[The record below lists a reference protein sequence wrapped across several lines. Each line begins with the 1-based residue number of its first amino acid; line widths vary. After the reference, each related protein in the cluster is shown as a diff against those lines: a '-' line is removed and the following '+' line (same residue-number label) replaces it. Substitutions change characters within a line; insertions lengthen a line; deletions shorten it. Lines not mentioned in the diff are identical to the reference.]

1 MLKVKAHKTLR
12 IQGKRGGAPPP
23 GVRNYHVTN
32 NPSGSHP
39 SLYTTAIIL
48 RKNHGKGRSREE
60 GGPEGGGRC
69 HPILNGY
76 DTFHW
81 SRETLARVAD
91 VMILLAVLSL
101 AAVLGER
108 GALAGGSLAGFR
120 EIDLTL
126 VLFGLSACIFAVFR
140 AVLFMIEDYMEKV
153 VSGVQGIRDGRF
165 SSGARRNLRSAL
177 DSVSSRLQDS
187 ITLWWT
193 ARIIV
198 IRAVFVIIP
207 GVLFYLLGIAN
218 LVMYVI
224 GKGMFPG
231 V

>member
-1 MLKVKAHKTLR
+1 MAKGVP
-12 IQGKRGGAPPP
+12 GKKGVQRG
-23 GVRNYHVTN
+23 VNDVIT
-32 NPSGSHP
+32 
-39 SLYTTAIIL
+39 
-48 RKNHGKGRSREE
+48 
-60 GGPEGGGRC
+60 
-69 HPILNGY
+69 ILNGY

-91 VMILLAVLSL
+91 FMILLAVLT
-101 AAVLGER
+101 
-108 GALAGGSLAGFR
+108 LAGVLWNRVALSVGSSAGFQV
-120 EIDLTL
+120 IDLSL

-140 AVLFMIEDYMEKV
+140 AVLFMIEDYMEKAV
-153 VSGVQGIRDGRF
+153 TGVKGIRTGQYP
-165 SSGARRNLRSAL
+165 SGNRKNLKKAI

-198 IRAVFVIIP
+198 LRAVFVIIP

-218 LVMYVI
+218 LVMYLV

>member
-1 MLKVKAHKTLR
+1 MPKGVP
-12 IQGKRGGAPPP
+12 GKKGVQRG
-23 GVRNYHVTN
+23 VNDVIT
-32 NPSGSHP
+32 
-39 SLYTTAIIL
+39 
-48 RKNHGKGRSREE
+48 
-60 GGPEGGGRC
+60 
-69 HPILNGY
+69 ILNGY

-91 VMILLAVLSL
+91 VMILLAVIT
-101 AAVLGER
+101 
-108 GALAGGSLAGFR
+108 LAGVLWYRTPLSGGSPAGIG
-120 EIDLTL
+120 EIDLSL

-140 AVLFMIEDYMEKV
+140 AVLFMIEDYMEKAV
-153 VSGVQGIRDGRF
+153 NGVQGIKSGHYPSGGRK
-165 SSGARRNLRSAL
+165 NLRRAI

-198 IRAVFVIIP
+198 IRAAFVIIP

-218 LVMYVI
+218 LVMYLV
-224 GKGMFPG
+224 GKGLVPG

>member
-1 MLKVKAHKTLR
+1 MAKGVPGKKGVKK
-12 IQGKRGGAPPP
+12 
-23 GVRNYHVTN
+23 GVNDVLT
-32 NPSGSHP
+32 
-39 SLYTTAIIL
+39 
-48 RKNHGKGRSREE
+48 
-60 GGPEGGGRC
+60 
-69 HPILNGY
+69 ILNGY

-91 VMILLAVLSL
+91 IMILLAVFTL
-101 AAVLGER
+101 AAVLWNR
-108 GALAGGSLAGFR
+108 SLIAGGSLAGFQ
-120 EIDLTL
+120 EVDLSL

-140 AVLFMIEDYMEKV
+140 AVLFMIEDYREKAV
-153 VSGVQGIRDGRF
+153 GGVQGIGNGQF
-165 SSGARRNLRSAL
+165 SGGRRNLLRAVE
-177 DSVSSRLQDS
+177 SVTSRLQDS

-193 ARIIV
+193 ARVIV

-224 GKGMFPG
+224 GKGMHPG

>member
-1 MLKVKAHKTLR
+1 MAKGVP
-12 IQGKRGGAPPP
+12 GKK
-23 GVRNYHVTN
+23 GVR
-32 NPSGSHP
+32 
-39 SLYTTAIIL
+39 
-48 RKNHGKGRSREE
+48 KGVDDVIT
-60 GGPEGGGRC
+60 
-69 HPILNGY
+69 ILNGY

-108 GALAGGSLAGFR
+108 GALAGGSIAGFG

-140 AVLFMIEDYMEKV
+140 AVLFMIEDYMEKAV
-153 VSGVQGIRDGRF
+153 TGVQGIRDGRF
-165 SSGARRNLRSAL
+165 SSGGRRDLRSAI
-177 DSVSSRLQDS
+177 DAVSSRLQDS

>member
-1 MLKVKAHKTLR
+1 MAKGVP
-12 IQGKRGGAPPP
+12 GKKGVSRG
-23 GVRNYHVTN
+23 VNEVIT
-32 NPSGSHP
+32 
-39 SLYTTAIIL
+39 IL
-48 RKNHGKGRSREE
+48 H
-60 GGPEGGGRC
+60 
-69 HPILNGY
+69 GY

-91 VMILLAVLSL
+91 FMILLAVITL
-101 AAVLGER
+101 AVVLWNRETLTVGN
-108 GALAGGSLAGFR
+108 LAGFQD
-120 EIDLTL
+120 ITLSL

-140 AVLFMIEDYMEKV
+140 AVLFMIEDYMEKAV
-153 VSGVQGIRDGRF
+153 TGVQGIKTGQY
-165 SSGARRNLRSAL
+165 SSGGRKNLKKAI

-198 IRAVFVIIP
+198 IRAAFVIIP

-218 LVMYVI
+218 LVMYLV

>member
-1 MLKVKAHKTLR
+1 MAKGVP
-12 IQGKRGGAPPP
+12 GKK
-23 GVRNYHVTN
+23 GVQ
-32 NPSGSHP
+32 
-39 SLYTTAIIL
+39 
-48 RKNHGKGRSREE
+48 KGVNDVLT
-60 GGPEGGGRC
+60 
-69 HPILNGY
+69 ILNGY

-81 SRETLARVAD
+81 SRQTLARVAD
-91 VMILLAVLSL
+91 FMILLSVFTL
-101 AAVLGER
+101 AAVLWNR
-108 GALAGGSLAGFR
+108 SLIAAGSLAGFR
-120 EIDLTL
+120 DVDLSL

-140 AVLFMIEDYMEKV
+140 AVLFMIEDYMEKAV
-153 VSGVQGIRDGRF
+153 DGVQGIRNGQFSPGGRK
-165 SSGARRNLRSAL
+165 NLRRAI

-187 ITLWWT
+187 IALWWT

-224 GKGMFPG
+224 GKGMLPG

>member
-1 MLKVKAHKTLR
+1 MAKGVP
-12 IQGKRGGAPPP
+12 GKKGVSRG
-23 GVRNYHVTN
+23 VNDVIT
-32 NPSGSHP
+32 
-39 SLYTTAIIL
+39 
-48 RKNHGKGRSREE
+48 
-60 GGPEGGGRC
+60 
-69 HPILNGY
+69 ILNGY

-91 VMILLAVLSL
+91 FMILLAVITLAGVLWDRIPLSVGSVAGFQVIDLSL
-101 AAVLGER
+101 
-108 GALAGGSLAGFR
+108 
-120 EIDLTL
+120 I
-126 VLFGLSACIFAVFR
+126 LFGLSACIFAIFR
-140 AVLFMIEDYMEKV
+140 AVLFMIEDYMEKAV
-153 VSGVQGIRDGRF
+153 DGVQGIQTGQYP
-165 SSGARRNLRSAL
+165 SGGRRNLKKAI

-198 IRAVFVIIP
+198 IRAAFVIIP

-218 LVMYVI
+218 LVMYLV

>member
-1 MLKVKAHKTLR
+1 MPFAWFITFF
-12 IQGKRGGAPPP
+12 IYQGYYPEVTMAKGVPGKKGVQRG
-23 GVRNYHVTN
+23 VNDVIT
-32 NPSGSHP
+32 
-39 SLYTTAIIL
+39 
-48 RKNHGKGRSREE
+48 
-60 GGPEGGGRC
+60 
-69 HPILNGY
+69 ILNGY

-91 VMILLAVLSL
+91 FMILLAVITLAGVLWNRVALSVGSPAGFQVIDLSL
-101 AAVLGER
+101 
-108 GALAGGSLAGFR
+108 
-120 EIDLTL
+120 I
-126 VLFGLSACIFAVFR
+126 LFGLSACIFAVFR
-140 AVLFMIEDYMEKV
+140 AVLFMIEDYMEKAV
-153 VSGVQGIRDGRF
+153 TGVKGIRTGQYP
-165 SSGARRNLRSAL
+165 SGNRKNLKKAI

-198 IRAVFVIIP
+198 LRAVFVIIP

-218 LVMYVI
+218 LVMYLV

>member
-1 MLKVKAHKTLR
+1 MVKG
-12 IQGKRGGAPPP
+12 IPGKKGVSRG
-23 GVRNYHVTN
+23 VNDVIT
-32 NPSGSHP
+32 
-39 SLYTTAIIL
+39 
-48 RKNHGKGRSREE
+48 
-60 GGPEGGGRC
+60 
-69 HPILNGY
+69 ILNGY

-91 VMILLAVLSL
+91 FIILLAVITLAVVLWNRVPLS
-101 AAVLGER
+101 VGTT
-108 GALAGGSLAGFR
+108 AGSQV
-120 EIDLTL
+120 IDLSL

-140 AVLFMIEDYMEKV
+140 AILFMIEDYMEKAV
-153 VSGVQGIRDGRF
+153 TGVQGIRTGQFHSGGRK
-165 SSGARRNLRSAL
+165 GLERAI

-198 IRAVFVIIP
+198 IRAAFVIIP
-207 GVLFYLLGIAN
+207 GVLFYLLGVAN
-218 LVMYVI
+218 LVMYLV